1 MAVSLQH
8 FTETHHRE
16 APGSEHR
23 SPWIGTEHTAIVE
36 MKKAHESAC
45 LRWLQTGALL
55 SLAGHRVL

>member
-1 MAVSLQH
+1 MPLQH

-36 MKKAHESAC
+36 MKKVHESAAFTDYKQEHSF
-45 LRWLQTGALL
+45 L
-55 SLAGHRVL
+55 